1 MSLLRVNWML
11 KICKW
16 ILEQLLHRA
25 IEYQRVKASIVR
37 CHSNMFT
44 YLCSQPM
51 FQHQKV
57 FQHIKSFLKANNI
70 LKASRFLLLVYSHI
84 VNSHLVNFPLCQHW
98 PNGNWQVG
106 IDEVGRYLIAH
117 SLQLFAVTQGL
128 KYLFFS
134 TAQYSDS
141 GCTAA
146 LPKVPMG
153 KVRNTNFCAHGPA
166 CHGNTFIT
174 FQRFQV

>member
-1 MSLLRVNWML
+1 ML

-51 FQHQKV
+51 LQHQKV

-70 LKASRFLLLVYSHI
+70 LKASRFLLLVYSHF

-98 PNGNWQVG
+98 TNGNWRSG
-106 IDEVGRYLIAH
+106 KIPH
-117 SLQLFAVTQGL
+117 CLQFAAVCCDTGPKISIFL
-128 KYLFFS
+128 
-134 TAQYSDS
+134 
-141 GCTAA
+141 A
-146 LPKVPMG
+146 LPNIVTRAAQQPFPKFPWERWETRIFVLL
-153 KVRNTNFCAHGPA
+153 
-166 CHGNTFIT
+166 HGNTFVT